1 MFFLEW
7 LVIVKEEELKESK
20 SKLVKRTD
28 WIGSGPGGRNGIA
41 IKFPDYCLWK
51 ISCLRIVS
59 RARLYM
65 VVMDQRKWTQ
75 INVKK
80 KKSFKQDVP
89 VMSEPRSP
97 RGLCFLVWK
106 GCALGKSWHHSPH
119 GKQWRQLFVKL
130 KEAAALRILLHQRP
144 ASPPLPMGHLRPANE
159 PCLKPSGE
167 WAFLCVTG
175 FSVPRL
181 KLTATILWAL
191 EPRACRVCS
200 SGVPILLCSYT
211 FESKR
216 EAGDPGGSAVLPRRA
231 SCLHHLA
238 ESAP

>member
-1 MFFLEW
+1 
-7 LVIVKEEELKESK
+7 
-20 SKLVKRTD
+20 
-28 WIGSGPGGRNGIA
+28 
-41 IKFPDYCLWK
+41 
-51 ISCLRIVS
+51 
-59 RARLYM
+59 
-65 VVMDQRKWTQ
+65 
-75 INVKK
+75 
-80 KKSFKQDVP
+80 
-89 VMSEPRSP
+89 MSEPRFP

-144 ASPPLPMGHLRPANE
+144 ASPPLPMGRFRPANE

-181 KLTATILWAL
+181 KLTTTILWAL

-216 EAGDPGGSAVLPRRA
+216 EAGDPGGSTVLPRRA
-231 SCLHHLA
+231 SCLHHLPG
-238 ESAP
+238 SAP